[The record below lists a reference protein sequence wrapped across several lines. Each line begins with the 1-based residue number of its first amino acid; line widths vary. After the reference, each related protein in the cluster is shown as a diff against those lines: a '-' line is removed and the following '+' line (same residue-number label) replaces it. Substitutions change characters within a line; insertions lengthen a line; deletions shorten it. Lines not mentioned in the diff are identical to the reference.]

1 MPRDIVGRLEFAKD
15 AKLRFTWRD
24 NQGDW
29 QSSDIIMLGKAKVSM
44 VFDKDAISYRDM
56 SLTDWIF

>member
-1 MPRDIVGRLEFAKD
+1 MPRDIVGRLEFAQD
-15 AKLRFTWRD
+15 AKLRFAWRD
-24 NQGDW
+24 SQGDW
-29 QSSDIIMLGKAKVSM
+29 QSSDIETLGKAKVIM